1 MSTDTPVLLLLG
13 GAYSKGGTYSNT
25 GWMCVHQARSRG
37 LKIWLTD
44 TKENLANS
52 PELAAAADKVTPLS
66 YRDREACVA
75 WSIEQART
83 TSFVGVY
90 SYREF
95 AVEAVAAVS
104 EALGLPGNALADVE
118 RVRNKLACRQALR
131 ARGFRQPA
139 SALCSSLHEAQAFIA
154 AHPGGPWILKPP
166 AAMGSAGVSLI
177 RNMAELEQAMG
188 YLAKSCDALA
198 NNFREQGIA
207 EKALLHA
214 ETAPFLVECF
224 QTGEEFSAEGVFVY
238 GQPHVVAVT
247 AKRTAGAPHFVEI
260 GHAMPAE
267 LESDVFDKVKET
279 VESALLALNLKWGQ
293 FHVEFWIDNGEV
305 VLGEVHVRPGG
316 DFIHYMM
323 QYVTDIELYG
333 VVFDQMLG
341 RPVDMA
347 KYQPRRG
354 AAIGFL
360 TPLAG
365 LIAAISGW
373 EEAIA
378 DPHCLVAELNMK
390 VGDSIGPIYSSTDR
404 HAFLVVGGATTSEAK
419 QHVERLTSAVQIQMQ
434 EKMVD
439 ARRA

>member
-1 MSTDTPVLLLLG
+1 MNTDTPVLLLLG

-44 TKENLANS
+44 TEENLANS

-95 AVEAVAAVS
+95 AVETVAAVS

-131 ARGFRQPA
+131 ARGFHQPA
-139 SALCSSLHEAQAFIA
+139 IALCSSLHEAQAFIA
-154 AHPGGPWILKPP
+154 DHPNGSWIVKPP
-166 AAMGSAGVSLI
+166 AAMGSAGVSLV
-177 RNMAELEQAMG
+177 RDMAELEQAIS
-188 YLAKSCDALA
+188 YLAESCAALA
-198 NNFREQGIA
+198 GNFKQQGII

-214 ETAPFLVECF
+214 ATVPFLIACF
-224 QTGEEFSAEGVFVY
+224 QPGEEYSAEGVFVY
-238 GQPHVVAVT
+238 GQPHVVAAT
-247 AKRTAGAPHFVEI
+247 AKLTAGTPHFVEI
-260 GHAMPAE
+260 GHSIPAE
-267 LESDVFDKVKET
+267 LDPAVFHKVKET

-316 DFIHYMM
+316 DFIHYMT
-323 QYVTDIELYG
+323 QYVTGIELYG

-341 RPVDMA
+341 RQVDMA
-347 KYQPRRG
+347 KYQPQRG
-354 AAIGFL
+354 AAITFF
-360 TPLAG
+360 TPPAG
-365 LIAAISGW
+365 LVSAISGW

-378 DPHCLVAELNMK
+378 DPHCLIAELNMK
-390 VGDSIGPIYSSTDR
+390 VGDHIGPIYSSTDR
-404 HAFLVVGGATTSEAK
+404 HAFIVVGGATAQEAK
-419 QHVERLTSAVQIQMQ
+419 QHRERLTAAIQIQVQ
-434 EKMVD
+434 EETVS
-439 ARRA
+439 AG